1 MLPQTQYP
9 IFSMLDHG
17 PAIIPTYSDPSLR
30 GLGVN
35 ADFSWEYFS
44 EGDVVEIN
52 NTVNLTIDVGLN
64 ETMVESGD
72 KGFHLTTFVDV
83 LPDKREG
90 VVQESYR
97 LSTYA
102 FEVVA
107 SIADEAWG
115 TIRFRVPVE
124 PERLDK
130 VGTTGRLCAPAECE
144 ALGKACKLVCAPI
157 ESAGFDKG
165 KPHVRFCEGAHGNP
179 GAITPVGG
187 GL

>member
-9 IFSMLDHG
+9 IFSMPDHG
-17 PAIIPTYSDPSLR
+17 PAIIPTDSDPSLI

-44 EGDVVEIN
+44 EGDVVETN

-90 VVQESYR
+90 VVQKSYR

-102 FEVVA
+102 FEITA
-107 SIADEAWG
+107 EDE
-115 TIRFRVPVE
+115 
-124 PERLDK
+124 
-130 VGTTGRLCAPAECE
+130 
-144 ALGKACKLVCAPI
+144 
-157 ESAGFDKG
+157 G